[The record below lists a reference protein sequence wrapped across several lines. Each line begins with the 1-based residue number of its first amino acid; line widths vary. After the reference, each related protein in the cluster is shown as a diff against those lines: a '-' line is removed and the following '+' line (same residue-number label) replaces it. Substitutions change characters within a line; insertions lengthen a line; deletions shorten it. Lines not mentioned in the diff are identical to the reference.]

1 MLKQFTKD
9 KVYVFIDG
17 ANIFYTQKHLGWSI
31 GRI

>member
-1 MLKQFTKD
+1 MSKIKA
-9 KVYVFIDG
+9 KVFIDG